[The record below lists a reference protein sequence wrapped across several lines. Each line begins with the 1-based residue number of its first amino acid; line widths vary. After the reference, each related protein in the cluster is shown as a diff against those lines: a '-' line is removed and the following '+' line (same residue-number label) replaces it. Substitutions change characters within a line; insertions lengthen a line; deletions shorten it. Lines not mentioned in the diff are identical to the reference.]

1 MIGEVFFNLR
11 ASLLLFCCLSLSQ
24 AWALEVPGDPRG
36 TEVGQSLVKW
46 EWDRVPGAEKYEI
59 TVDGSHVDLTA
70 DPQYF
75 SFNMWAGEHSLT
87 VRSVRNGV
95 YSESTPTIKI
105 IVRDWFSPTVHNKS
119 FVVGVDDQSL
129 TQSTLAPPPSR
140 PAAPTG
146 LRASTIDSSTIKWE
160 WDAVQGAS
168 NYDLHVDGGYST
180 TTQNNYFV
188 SYKLEPGI
196 HSAKVLAVLDDGSIT
211 QFSEDIK
218 YDSTAVDDPVVGNFV
233 EPIVSS
239 QTIVSAADSGFSNV
253 VAEDYLRDSS
263 IQGTLPPLNYLET
276 VNESVSNLTLKRV
289 SSNQAFGVVNGRARH
304 EYSKRQPW
312 NADESLL
319 DIGGRVIDAY
329 SHQIVRDYI
338 PLSTERGWSN
348 VNPKII
354 FGLYSNAYRNSLS
367 SFNVESGQL
376 TELMVF
382 GGYEQCTMGDGEG
395 NVTDDDNYV
404 VIVCNALNSAQ
415 KTIFSVDLSR
425 GLVIGKMLAQSNVNW
440 AGFSP
445 SGNYI
450 VVENGIYPDPSPSL
464 IVYDKSLGFQ
474 RYLGTPSHGD
484 FGYDDQGNEVY
495 AMIRYRKISYTRLSD
510 GAFFEL
516 GVSDENSPIGHGH
529 LSCRNSLRPGWC
541 YFSSLEGPWMGAVL
555 LSQEARKI
563 EHWGYHRSNTYFY
576 QSSPKAVPSR
586 SGDQLLFT
594 SNWNGFGEIND
605 YILFAD
611 DR

>member
-1 MIGEVFFNLR
+1 MGGILFSFR
-11 ASLLLFCCLSLSQ
+11 AGLLLFCCLSLSQ
-24 AWALEVPGDPRG
+24 AWALDAPSDPRG

-46 EWDRVPGAEKYEI
+46 EWDRVSGAEKYEV
-59 TVDGSHVDLTA
+59 TVNGNHVDLTA

-105 IVRDWFSPTVHNKS
+105 IVRDWYSPTVHNKS
-119 FVVGVDDQSL
+119 FIVGIEHQNL
-129 TQSTLAPPPSR
+129 TQSILAPPPNR
-140 PAAPTG
+140 PAGPTG
-146 LRASTIDSSTIKWE
+146 LRASTLDGSTIKWE
-160 WDAVQGAS
+160 WDPVQGAS
-168 NYDLHVDGGYST
+168 SYDLHVDGGYSA
-180 TTQNNYFV
+180 TTQNTYFV
-188 SYKLEPGI
+188 SYKLESGI
-196 HSAKVLAVLDDGSIT
+196 HSAKVLAVLDDGSLT
-211 QFSEDIK
+211 QYSEDIK
-218 YDSTAVDDPVVGNFV
+218 INSGSVDDPAVVHRDDPVV
-233 EPIVSS
+233 SS
-239 QTIVSAADSGFSNV
+239 FTNVDVADIGFRGV
-253 VAEDYLRDSS
+253 VAEDYLRDSND
-263 IQGTLPPLNYLET
+263 QGSLPLLNYLET
-276 VNESVSNLTLKRV
+276 VNESVSNLKLKRV
-289 SSNQAFGVVNGRARH
+289 SSNEAFGVVNGRARH

-312 NADESLL
+312 NSDESLL
-319 DIGGRVIDAY
+319 DIGGKVIDAF
-329 SHQIVRDYI
+329 SHQILLDYI

-354 FGLYSNAYRNSLS
+354 YGLYSNTYRNSLS

-382 GGYEQCTMGDGEG
+382 SGYEQCTMGEGEG
-395 NVTDDDNYV
+395 NVTDDDKYV
-404 VIVCNALNSAQ
+404 VIICNVLNSAQ

-445 SGNYI
+445 SGDYI
-450 VVENGIYPDPSPSL
+450 VVENGIYPDPNPSL
-464 IVYDKSLGFQ
+464 IVYDKSFGFQ

-541 YFSSLEGPWMGAVL
+541 YFSSLEGSWMGSVL
-555 LSQEARKI
+555 LSQEERKI

-586 SGDQLLFT
+586 TGDQLLFT
-594 SNWNGFGEIND
+594 SNWKGFGEIND
-605 YILFAD
+605 YILFAG